1 MLIQNFIKCLKRGI
15 FISDDIGDN
24 YAFKNFVINKKI
36 RFYIVKYQKKYQGL
50 FIK

>member
-1 MLIQNFIKCLKRGI
+1 MLKKGGI